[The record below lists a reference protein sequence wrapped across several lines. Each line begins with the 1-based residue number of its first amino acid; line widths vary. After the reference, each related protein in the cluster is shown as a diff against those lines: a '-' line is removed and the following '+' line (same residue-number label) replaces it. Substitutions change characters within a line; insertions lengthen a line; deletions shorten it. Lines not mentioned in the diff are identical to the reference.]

1 MSDIALFRVLLL
13 HIGAI
18 RQTVSRFSCYFGEME
33 PWLSGTLTGVH
44 PVPRAV
50 LHCFEQARAD
60 LDSWTA
66 GLTPEQLWA
75 RPLGLGPA
83 GFHIRHAARSID
95 RLFTY
100 VQGGLLDEAQMHL
113 LGTEME
119 AGASR
124 EELLDEFG
132 RVTGRVSE
140 QLRALDPAKL
150 EEARGVGRKQLP
162 STVAGLLIHIAEHT
176 QRHVGEAIVTV
187 RVLKAL

>member
-1 MSDIALFRVLLL
+1 M
-13 HIGAI
+13 
-18 RQTVSRFSCYFGEME
+18 TE
-33 PWLSGTLTGVH
+33 PWLSGSLTHLH

-60 LDSWTA
+60 LAHWTE
-66 GLTPEQLWA
+66 GLSPEQLWA
-75 RPLGLGPA
+75 RPFGLGPA

-100 VQGGLLDEAQMHL
+100 AQGRLLDEAQMSAL
-113 LGTEME
+113 AAEMD

-124 EELLDEFG
+124 EELLDELG
-132 RVTGRVSE
+132 RVLGRVSE
-140 QLRALDPAKL
+140 QLRALDPAAL
-150 EEARGVGRKQLP
+150 QESRGVGRKQLP
-162 STVAGLLIHIAEHT
+162 TTVTGLLIHIAEHT